1 MIRKFIIEH
10 IFDMLKVRTT
20 VDVMLCDNI
29 IHMKHLPD
37 NDTRRFKCTVGFDM
51 PSF

>member
-1 MIRKFIIEH
+1 MIRKFITEH

-29 IHMKHLPD
+29 IHMKQY
-37 NDTRRFKCTVGFDM
+37 TRRFKCTVGFDM